1 MGTTEGQLID
11 FQFALSNLNLES
23 QGFDTLA
30 LHAGAFP
37 DPTTGAL
44 LTPIYQTTTYT
55 QEAVGKDKDLRTAAR
70 LIRRCRHS
78 SAGWRHLKVLNTA
91 RVMGRD

>member
-44 LTPIYQTTTYT
+44 LTPIYQTT
-55 QEAVGKDKDLRTAAR
+55 DL
-70 LIRRCRHS
+70 H
-78 SAGWRHLKVLNTA
+78 AGS
-91 RVMGRD
+91 GRQGQRIYLQPFG